1 MGLLDQ
7 LVGQVLGQQQTG
19 TGTSSSGMGSVLTQL
34 LGGQGSGQNQ
44 GGGITGLIEKFRAS
58 GLGHIA
64 DSWVSNGPNLPVSS
78 DQLRSVLGPQQ
89 TQQMAAQSGLS
100 VENLLSQL
108 ARHLPG
114 LVDRITPNGTVPS
127 GGASSELLET

>member
-44 GGGITGLIEKFRAS
+44 GGGITGLIEKFRGFGAWAHCRL
-58 GLGHIA
+58 LG
-64 DSWVSNGPNLPVSS
+64 
-78 DQLRSVLGPQQ
+78 
-89 TQQMAAQSGLS
+89 
-100 VENLLSQL
+100 E
-108 ARHLPG
+108 
-114 LVDRITPNGTVPS
+114 
-127 GGASSELLET
+127 